1 MIFETSNGKE
11 RLSFSCG
18 PSTFTPEVPIP
29 PIKGRKCPVCRR
41 GLEKLRRKAWALIR
55 VNFSLSSVPL

>member
-18 PSTFTPEVPIP
+18 LSTFTLEVPIP
-29 PIKGRKCPVCRR
+29 PIKGRKCPVCRG
-41 GLEKLRRKAWALIR
+41 GLEKLRRKPGPR
-55 VNFSLSSVPL
+55 